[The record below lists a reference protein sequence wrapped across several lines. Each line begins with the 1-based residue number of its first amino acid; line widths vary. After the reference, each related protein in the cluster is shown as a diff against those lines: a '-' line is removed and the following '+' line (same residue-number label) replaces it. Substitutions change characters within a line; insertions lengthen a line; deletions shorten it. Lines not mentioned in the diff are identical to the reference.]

1 MGFRIN
7 TNVDALSAYINLD
20 KTNKMATQSQMRL
33 ASGKRINSVADDTS
47 GYNIGKSLEGRLQVM
62 KSAQFNIGSAK
73 NLLSTAE
80 GSLAGVNDLLIKI
93 EGKMSD
99 ATNPTAD
106 RARIADDIK
115 ALASEIQSTL
125 ESTKF
130 NNTSLLTGTAA
141 AGGFTFQIGPELSAD
156 RLKLDFADS
165 LLTGTN
171 VATNI
176 NTSLGNLKN
185 ISADHIANYTSSS
198 SMGLESLSQN
208 LSSLKSAVSTAL
220 GKIGNFSQRLDIK
233 DDVLNTAITNT
244 QSSYSRI
251 FDADMAMEQLN
262 ATRGSIIGQAGL
274 TMLAQLNQAPGQV
287 LSLFR

>member
-1 MGFRIN
+1 MGFRIA
-7 TNVDALSAYINLD
+7 TNVDAHQALNNLARANQM
-20 KTNKMATQSQMRL
+20 TVNSQMRL
-33 ASGKRINSVADDTS
+33 ATGKRINSVGDDTS

-62 KSAQFNIGSAK
+62 KSAQFNIASAK

-80 GSLAGVNDLLIKI
+80 GSLSGVNDLLIKI

-106 RARIADDIK
+106 RSRIADDIK
-115 ALASEIQSTL
+115 ALATEIQSTL

-130 NNTSLLTGTAA
+130 NNTSLLSGTGA

-156 RLKLDFADS
+156 RMKLDFAES
-165 LLTGTN
+165 LLSGTTT
-171 VATNI
+171 ATNI
-176 NTSLGNLKN
+176 NQSISNLKSV
-185 ISADHIANYTSSS
+185 SADNIAGYDSSA
-198 SMGLESLSQN
+198 SMGLQSLSQN
-208 LSSLKSAVSTAL
+208 LSSLKSAVSSAL

-262 ATRGSIIGQAGL
+262 ATRGSIIGQAGFA
-274 TMLAQLNQAPGQV
+274 MVSQLNSAPGQV

>member
-7 TNVDALSAYINLD
+7 TNVDALSAYVNLD
-20 KTNKMATQSQMRL
+20 KTNKMATQAQMRL

-80 GSLAGVNDLLIKI
+80 GSLSGVNDLLIKI

-130 NNTSLLTGTAA
+130 NNTSLLSGTAA

-176 NTSLGNLKN
+176 NTSIGNLKN
-185 ISADHIANYTSSS
+185 ITADHISGYTSSA
-198 SMGLESLSQN
+198 SMGLQSLAQN
-208 LSSLKSAVSTAL
+208 LGSLKSAVSTAL

>member
-20 KTNKMATQSQMRL
+20 KTNKMAAQSQMRL

-93 EGKMSD
+93 EGKLSD

-106 RARIADDIK
+106 TNRIADDIK
-115 ALASEIQSTL
+115 ALANEIQSTL

-130 NNTSLLTGTAA
+130 NNTALLTGANAA
-141 AGGFTFQIGPELSAD
+141 KGFTFQIGPELSAD
-156 RLKLDFADS
+156 RLNLNFAESLLSTNAQYTNSGISNLKAVSADS
-165 LLTGTN
+165 LTSTDTLSVLSTG
-171 VATNI
+171 
-176 NTSLGNLKN
+176 
-185 ISADHIANYTSSS
+185 
-198 SMGLESLSQN
+198 
-208 LSSLKSAVSTAL
+208 LSSLKLLVSDSL
-220 GKIGNFSQRLDIK
+220 GKIGNFVQRLDIK
-233 DDVLNTAITNT
+233 DDVLNTAVTNT

-274 TMLAQLNQAPGQV
+274 SMLAQLNQAPGQV